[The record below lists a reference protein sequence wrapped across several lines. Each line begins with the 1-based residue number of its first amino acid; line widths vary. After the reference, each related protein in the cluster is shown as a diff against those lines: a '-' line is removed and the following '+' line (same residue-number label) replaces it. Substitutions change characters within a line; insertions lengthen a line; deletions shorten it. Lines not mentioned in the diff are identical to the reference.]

1 MISMGSMCIC
11 AWCITVTLYSPW
23 HQDTIKLINAF
34 AAPFIFRYGLL
45 FDTLLWHLSGSIKKS
60 LENTMGSSEKFSLKW
75 NDFEKNVS
83 KSFSQLRQQTG
94 LFDVTLVSSDQ
105 KQVSAHRLVLSACS
119 DFFKNIFHSNSHS
132 HPMLY
137 LDAVDSTEINLMLDY
152 IYQGEVQ
159 IYQEGLNRFL
169 GIAKKFRLDGLLE
182 GDVPD
187 ETNNSYD
194 SFNSAKFKTEDAL
207 DENAENDAQLIQE
220 NDFDLPEQ
228 KPRSVKER
236 SLKLTNES
244 FEASNSEVN
253 EKFEKLV
260 VQEPD
265 RMYKCT
271 VCNKKMT
278 HRGSMKRH
286 LETHLTGLSYPCQTC
301 GKTYRSSNSLKTH
314 KSVNH
319 NIPSH

>member
-1 MISMGSMCIC
+1 M
-11 AWCITVTLYSPW
+11 
-23 HQDTIKLINAF
+23 
-34 AAPFIFRYGLL
+34 
-45 FDTLLWHLSGSIKKS
+45 
-60 LENTMGSSEKFSLKW
+60 
-75 NDFEKNVS
+75 
-83 KSFSQLRQQTG
+83 
-94 LFDVTLVSSDQ
+94 
-105 KQVSAHRLVLSACS
+105 
-119 DFFKNIFHSNSHS
+119 
-132 HPMLY
+132 
-137 LDAVDSTEINLMLDY
+137 
-152 IYQGEVQ
+152 
-159 IYQEGLNRFL
+159 
-169 GIAKKFRLDGLLE
+169 
-182 GDVPD
+182 
-187 ETNNSYD
+187 
-194 SFNSAKFKTEDAL
+194 
-207 DENAENDAQLIQE
+207 
-220 NDFDLPEQ
+220 
-228 KPRSVKER
+228 KER

-319 NIPSH
+319 NYIPSY